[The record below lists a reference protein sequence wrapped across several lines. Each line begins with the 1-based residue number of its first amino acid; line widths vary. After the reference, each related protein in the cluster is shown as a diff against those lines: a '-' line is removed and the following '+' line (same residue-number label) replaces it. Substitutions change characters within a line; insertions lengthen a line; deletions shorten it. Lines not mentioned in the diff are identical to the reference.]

1 MVVRAAELAA
11 ELASDA
17 GPASEKCLICTSI
30 TAASMEAFL
39 QEIAEASATGVDV
52 IELRLD
58 FIKNFEP
65 MKDLERL
72 MSACSMPYIV
82 TFRPVWEG
90 GNYDGPEPERLA
102 TLKLAALKGAPY
114 VDVEFKASA
123 LFFAGALLQTA
134 GCKSPW
140 CSAGEVPL
148 STKVILSSHNFQET
162 PPAAELHARAAA
174 MREAGAD
181 IVKIATM
188 ANDISDA
195 AVVLSLL
202 QQKTG
207 PTIALAMGERG
218 QITRLLAAKYGG
230 HLTFAA
236 LSDARAS
243 APGQP
248 TIAQLQ
254 QLYGFAQQ
262 GPATKLYGIMGK
274 PIHHSKSPLIH
285 NTAFRHLGY
294 DGVFVPL
301 LVDDLPR
308 FMDAFQDHD
317 FQGFS
322 VTIPH
327 KEAAHKAAASRDPV
341 ADQIGAC
348 NTLVRQQDGSGFR
361 GFNTDWIAAIS
372 AIERVLAAG
381 SSEAAAA
388 TSSSSS
394 VEGQPSPLQGKSFLV
409 VGAGGAGRALAFGA
423 ASRGARVLIANRN
436 KARAEALAAAVPGG
450 AAVVDWEELQSGA
463 VSADVLAN
471 STSVGMVPNV
481 EETPVATAA
490 VGQFKVV
497 FDAVYTPR
505 ETRLLRDAAA
515 AGCLLADGVAM
526 FVGQAVEQLKLFTG
540 TQQPPV
546 QLMEDVVLGKVK
558 VGSS

>member
-1 MVVRAAELAA
+1 MVRAAAPAA
-11 ELASDA
+11 DVASDA
-17 GPASEKCLICTSI
+17 TPAAEKCLICTSI
-30 TAASMEAFL
+30 TAASMDAFL
-39 QEIAEASATGVDV
+39 QEIAEASATGVDI

-58 FIKNFEP
+58 FIKDFEP
-65 MKDLERL
+65 TKDLERL
-72 MSACSMPYIV
+72 MAACSMPYII
-82 TFRPVWEG
+82 TYRPTWEG
-90 GNYDGPEPERLA
+90 GNYEGPEPQRLA

-123 LFFAGALLQTA
+123 LFFAGA
-134 GCKSPW
+134 
-140 CSAGEVPL
+140 GEVPV

-254 QLYGFAQQ
+254 QLYNFAQQ
-262 GPATKLYGIMGK
+262 GPGTQLFGIMGK

-285 NTAFRHLGY
+285 NTAFRHLGF

-308 FMDAFQDHD
+308 FMDAFREHD

-327 KEAAHKAAASRDPV
+327 KEAAHKAASSRDPV

-348 NTLVRQQDGSGFR
+348 NTLIRQADGSGYK
-361 GFNTDWIAAIS
+361 GYNTDWIAAIS

-381 SSEAAAA
+381 SSDAAAA

-394 VEGQPSPLQGKSFLV
+394 SIEGQPSPLQGKTFLV

-423 ASRGARVLIANRN
+423 ASRGATVLIANRN

-450 AAVVDWEELQSGA
+450 ATVVDWEQLQAGA

-490 VGQFKVV
+490 VGNFKVV

-540 TQQPPV
+540 TSQPPV

>member
-1 MVVRAAELAA
+1 MALLRAPALRSPAATSRRNRQVCFRLNALIYTASRSLVTPAPCGPCFTAAGVASAACRRSLQQPRTVMARAAAPDVHVA
-11 ELASDA
+11 PDDASTA
-17 GPASEKCLICTSI
+17 EKCLICTSI
-30 TAASMEAFL
+30 TAPSMDAFL

-52 IELRLD
+52 LELRLD
-58 FIKNFEP
+58 FIQDFEP

-82 TFRPVWEG
+82 TYRPAWEG
-90 GNYDGPEPERLA
+90 GNYEGPEPERLA

-114 VDVEFKASA
+114 VDVEYKASA
-123 LFFAGALLQTA
+123 LFFAGA
-134 GCKSPW
+134 
-140 CSAGEVPL
+140 GEVPV
-148 STKVILSSHNFQET
+148 SSRVILSSHNFKET

-262 GPATKLYGIMGK
+262 GPSTKLYGIMGN
-274 PIHHSKSPLIH
+274 PVHHSKSPLIH
-285 NTAFRHLGY
+285 NTAFRHLGH

-308 FMDAFQDHD
+308 FMDAFQEHD

-348 NTLVRQQDGSGFR
+348 NTLIRQPDGSGFK

-394 VEGQPSPLQGKSFLV
+394 SNEEGQPSPLQ
-409 VGAGGAGRALAFGA
+409 VGCEVSRGVICGVEASLLCQQLRHAGG
-423 ASRGARVLIANRN
+423 
-436 KARAEALAAAVPGG
+436 
-450 AAVVDWEELQSGA
+450 
-463 VSADVLAN
+463 
-471 STSVGMVPNV
+471 
-481 EETPVATAA
+481 
-490 VGQFKVV
+490 
-497 FDAVYTPR
+497 
-505 ETRLLRDAAA
+505 
-515 AGCLLADGVAM
+515 C
-526 FVGQAVEQLKLFTG
+526 
-540 TQQPPV
+540 
-546 QLMEDVVLGKVK
+546 
-558 VGSS
+558 